1 MQTRRSIGAVL
12 AIGVIMGC
20 GVANAE
26 TRDTQSKL
34 MAEAKVGRPEATKA
48 ALTRIPDGTVKSVEL
63 EKEHG
68 ALIWSFDITRPGT
81 RDVSEVH
88 VDAMSGKV
96 LSVETET
103 PAQERSEG
111 KDATRK

>member
-1 MQTRRSIGAVL
+1 M
-12 AIGVIMGC
+12 AIGVIVGS

-26 TRDTQSKL
+26 PRDAQSKL
-34 MAEAKVGRPEATKA
+34 MAEAKVGRSEATMA
-48 ALTRIPDGTVKSVEL
+48 ALARVPGGTVKSAEL

-68 ALIWSFDITRPGT
+68 SLIWSFDITRPGT

-96 LSVETET
+96 LAVEKET
-103 PAQERSEG
+103 PEQEGRE
-111 KDATRK
+111 